1 MKISL
6 VVLTA
11 GKMMGKEIPITAAEF
26 RIGKDPSCQ
35 LKPAAGVSDKHC
47 AFLVKQGKL
56 FLIDLGSAEGTFV
69 NDNKISAEVEL
80 KPKDK
85 VKVGPLLFE
94 VKIEAAAPAAKPA
107 VAAPAAAKPA
117 VAAPAA
123 KPAVVAPA
131 AKPVEKVEPKNH
143 RVMMMIWM
151 ICCLMMMIKHLVV
164 RSHRGK
170 MRYPKR
176 VRKKMQVDREQLR
189 RVGLSLKKNQS
200 LQQILL
206 MQRQHYLQNSGQKS
220 SIWQKKSWKQY
231 FPSRLFCLL
240 LKSF

>member
-35 LKPAAGVSDKHC
+35 LKPASGVSDKHC

-56 FLIDLGSAEGTFV
+56 FLVDLGSSEGTFV

-80 KPKDK
+80 KLKDK

-94 VKIEAAAPAAKPA
+94 VKFEAPTASPAVAAPAAKPA
-107 VAAPAAAKPA
+107 VAAPAPKPA

-123 KPAVVAPA
+123 KPE
-131 AKPVEKVEPKNH
+131 EKVEPKKSSGEGDDDLDDLLFDDDDKAPSGTKPSWKDA
-143 RVMMMIWM
+143 IPEAGAQ
-151 ICCLMMMIKHLVV
+151 KDAGG
-164 RSHRGK
+164 SGSTSEGGAK
-170 MRYPKR
+170 PEEKPKPTANTSDAAAALFAKFR
-176 VRKKMQVDREQLR
+176 
-189 RVGLSLKKNQS
+189 LKK
-200 LQQILL
+200 
-206 MQRQHYLQNSGQKS
+206 
-220 SIWQKKSWKQY
+220 
-231 FPSRLFCLL
+231 
-240 LKSF
+240 

>member
-131 AKPVEKVEPKNH
+131 VKPVEKVEPK
-143 RVMMMIWM
+143 
-151 ICCLMMMIKHLVV
+151 
-164 RSHRGK
+164 
-170 MRYPKR
+170 
-176 VRKKMQVDREQLR
+176 
-189 RVGLSLKKNQS
+189 
-200 LQQILL
+200 
-206 MQRQHYLQNSGQKS
+206 KS
-220 SIWQKKSWKQY
+220 SGDDDDLDDLLFDDDDKAPSGTKPSWKDAI
-231 FPSRLFCLL
+231 PEAGAEKDAGGSGATSEGGAKPEEKPKPTANTSDAAAALFA
-240 LKSF
+240 KFRPKK

>member
-35 LKPAAGVSDKHC
+35 LKPATGVSDKHC

-56 FLIDLGSAEGTFV
+56 FLVDLGSAEGTFV
-69 NDNKISAEVEL
+69 NDNKIAAEVEL

-94 VKIEAAAPAAKPA
+94 VKIEAPAAKPA
-107 VAAPAAAKPA
+107 VA
-117 VAAPAA
+117 VPAA

-131 AKPVEKVEPKNH
+131 VKPEEKVEPKKSSGDGEDDLDDLLFDDDDKASSGAKPS
-143 RVMMMIWM
+143 W
-151 ICCLMMMIKHLVV
+151 KDAAPEAGAEKDAGG
-164 RSHRGK
+164 SGATSEGGAK
-170 MRYPKR
+170 PEEKPKPTANTSDAAAALFAKFR
-176 VRKKMQVDREQLR
+176 
-189 RVGLSLKKNQS
+189 LKK
-200 LQQILL
+200 
-206 MQRQHYLQNSGQKS
+206 
-220 SIWQKKSWKQY
+220 
-231 FPSRLFCLL
+231 
-240 LKSF
+240 

>member
-11 GKMMGKEIPITAAEF
+11 GKMMGKEISLTAAEF

-35 LKPAAGVSDKHC
+35 LKPASGVSDKHC

-56 FLIDLGSAEGTFV
+56 FLVDLGSAEGTFV

-94 VKIEAAAPAAKPA
+94 VKIEAPAP
-107 VAAPAAAKPA
+107 AAKPA

-123 KPAVVAPA
+123 KPAVAAPA
-131 AKPVEKVEPKNH
+131 AKPVEKVEPKNSSGEGDDDLDDLLFDDDDKAPSGAKPSWKDA
-143 RVMMMIWM
+143 IPEAAAQ
-151 ICCLMMMIKHLVV
+151 KDTGG
-164 RSHRGK
+164 SGATSEGGAK
-170 MRYPKR
+170 PEEKPKPTANTSDAAAALFAKFR
-176 VRKKMQVDREQLR
+176 
-189 RVGLSLKKNQS
+189 LKK
-200 LQQILL
+200 
-206 MQRQHYLQNSGQKS
+206 
-220 SIWQKKSWKQY
+220 
-231 FPSRLFCLL
+231 
-240 LKSF
+240 

>member
-35 LKPAAGVSDKHC
+35 LKPASGVSDKHC

-56 FLIDLGSAEGTFV
+56 FLVDLGSSEGTFV

-80 KPKDK
+80 KLKDK

-94 VKIEAAAPAAKPA
+94 VKFEAPTANPAVAAPAAKPA
-107 VAAPAAAKPA
+107 VAAPAPAAKPA

-123 KPAVVAPA
+123 KPAVAAPA
-131 AKPVEKVEPKNH
+131 AKPEEKVEPKKSSGEGDDDLDDLLFDDDDKAPSGTKPSWKDA
-143 RVMMMIWM
+143 IPEAGAQ
-151 ICCLMMMIKHLVV
+151 KDAGG
-164 RSHRGK
+164 SGSTSEGGAK
-170 MRYPKR
+170 PEEKPKPTANTSDAAAALFAKFR
-176 VRKKMQVDREQLR
+176 
-189 RVGLSLKKNQS
+189 LKK
-200 LQQILL
+200 
-206 MQRQHYLQNSGQKS
+206 
-220 SIWQKKSWKQY
+220 
-231 FPSRLFCLL
+231 
-240 LKSF
+240 

>member
-11 GKMMGKEIPITAAEF
+11 GKMMGKEISLTAAEF

-56 FLIDLGSAEGTFV
+56 FLVDLGSAEGTFV

-94 VKIEAAAPAAKPA
+94 VKIEAPAPAAKPA
-107 VAAPAAAKPA
+107 VTAAPAAAKPA
-117 VAAPAA
+117 VAVPAA

-131 AKPVEKVEPKNH
+131 AKPAEKVEPKNSSGDGDDDLDDLLFDDDDKATSGTKPSWKD
-143 RVMMMIWM
+143 VIPEAGAE
-151 ICCLMMMIKHLVV
+151 KDAGG
-164 RSHRGK
+164 SGATSEGGAK
-170 MRYPKR
+170 PEEKPKPAANTSDAAAALFAKFR
-176 VRKKMQVDREQLR
+176 
-189 RVGLSLKKNQS
+189 LKK
-200 LQQILL
+200 
-206 MQRQHYLQNSGQKS
+206 
-220 SIWQKKSWKQY
+220 
-231 FPSRLFCLL
+231 
-240 LKSF
+240 

>member
-35 LKPAAGVSDKHC
+35 LKPASGVSDKHC

-56 FLIDLGSAEGTFV
+56 FLVDLGSSEGTFV

-80 KPKDK
+80 KLKDK

-94 VKIEAAAPAAKPA
+94 VKFEAPTANPA
-107 VAAPAAAKPA
+107 VAAPAAKPA

-123 KPAVVAPA
+123 KPAVAAPA
-131 AKPVEKVEPKNH
+131 AKPAVAAPAAKPEEKVEPKKSSGEGDDDLDDLLFDDDDKAPSGTKPSWKDA
-143 RVMMMIWM
+143 IPEAGAQ
-151 ICCLMMMIKHLVV
+151 KDAGG
-164 RSHRGK
+164 SGSTSEGGAK
-170 MRYPKR
+170 PEEKPKPTANTSDAAAALFAKFR
-176 VRKKMQVDREQLR
+176 
-189 RVGLSLKKNQS
+189 LKK
-200 LQQILL
+200 
-206 MQRQHYLQNSGQKS
+206 
-220 SIWQKKSWKQY
+220 
-231 FPSRLFCLL
+231 
-240 LKSF
+240 

>member
-35 LKPAAGVSDKHC
+35 LKPATGVSDKHC

-56 FLIDLGSAEGTFV
+56 FLVDLGSAEGTFV

-94 VKIEAAAPAAKPA
+94 VKIEAP
-107 VAAPAAAKPA
+107 AAKPA

-131 AKPVEKVEPKNH
+131 AKPEEKVEPKKSSGDGEDDLDDLLFDDDDKAPAGAKPS
-143 RVMMMIWM
+143 W
-151 ICCLMMMIKHLVV
+151 KDAAPEAGAEKDAGG
-164 RSHRGK
+164 SGATSEGGAK
-170 MRYPKR
+170 PEEKPKPTANTSDAAAALFAKFR
-176 VRKKMQVDREQLR
+176 
-189 RVGLSLKKNQS
+189 LKK
-200 LQQILL
+200 
-206 MQRQHYLQNSGQKS
+206 
-220 SIWQKKSWKQY
+220 
-231 FPSRLFCLL
+231 
-240 LKSF
+240 

>member
-35 LKPAAGVSDKHC
+35 LKPASGVSDKHC

-56 FLIDLGSAEGTFV
+56 FLVDLGSSEGTFV

-80 KPKDK
+80 KLKDK

-94 VKIEAAAPAAKPA
+94 VKFEAPTANPAVAAPAAKPA
-107 VAAPAAAKPA
+107 VAAPAPAAKPA

-123 KPAVVAPA
+123 KPAVAAPA
-131 AKPVEKVEPKNH
+131 AKPEEKVEPK
-143 RVMMMIWM
+143 
-151 ICCLMMMIKHLVV
+151 
-164 RSHRGK
+164 
-170 MRYPKR
+170 
-176 VRKKMQVDREQLR
+176 
-189 RVGLSLKKNQS
+189 
-200 LQQILL
+200 
-206 MQRQHYLQNSGQKS
+206 KS
-220 SIWQKKSWKQY
+220 SGEGDDDLDDLLFDDDDKAPSGTKPSWKDAIPEAGAQKDAGGSGSTSEGGAK
-231 FPSRLFCLL
+231 PEEKPKPTANTSDAAAALL
-240 LKSF
+240 SKFRPKK

>member
-35 LKPAAGVSDKHC
+35 LKPASGVSDKHC

-56 FLIDLGSAEGTFV
+56 FLVDLGSSEGTFV

-80 KPKDK
+80 KLKDK

-94 VKIEAAAPAAKPA
+94 VKFEAPTASPA
-107 VAAPAAAKPA
+107 VAAPAAKPA

-123 KPAVVAPA
+123 KPAVAAPA
-131 AKPVEKVEPKNH
+131 AKPAVAAPAAKPEEKVEPKKSSGEGDDDLDDLLFDDDDKAPSGTKPSWKDA
-143 RVMMMIWM
+143 IPEAGAQ
-151 ICCLMMMIKHLVV
+151 KDAGG
-164 RSHRGK
+164 SGTSSEGGAK
-170 MRYPKR
+170 PEEKPKPTANTSDAAAALFAKFR
-176 VRKKMQVDREQLR
+176 
-189 RVGLSLKKNQS
+189 LKK
-200 LQQILL
+200 
-206 MQRQHYLQNSGQKS
+206 
-220 SIWQKKSWKQY
+220 
-231 FPSRLFCLL
+231 
-240 LKSF
+240 

>member
-35 LKPAAGVSDKHC
+35 LKPATGVSDKHC

-56 FLIDLGSAEGTFV
+56 FLVDLGSAEGTFV
-69 NDNKISAEVEL
+69 NDNKISVEVEL

-94 VKIEAAAPAAKPA
+94 VKIEAPAAKPA
-107 VAAPAAAKPA
+107 VA
-117 VAAPAA
+117 VPAA

-131 AKPVEKVEPKNH
+131 VKPEEKVEPKKSSGDGEDDLDDLLFDDDDKAPAGAKPS
-143 RVMMMIWM
+143 W
-151 ICCLMMMIKHLVV
+151 KDAAPEAGAEKDAGG
-164 RSHRGK
+164 SGATSEGGAK
-170 MRYPKR
+170 PEEKPKPTANTSDAAAALFAKFR
-176 VRKKMQVDREQLR
+176 
-189 RVGLSLKKNQS
+189 LKK
-200 LQQILL
+200 
-206 MQRQHYLQNSGQKS
+206 
-220 SIWQKKSWKQY
+220 
-231 FPSRLFCLL
+231 
-240 LKSF
+240 

>member
-11 GKMMGKEIPITAAEF
+11 GKMMGKEIHLTAAEF

-35 LKPAAGVSDKHC
+35 LKPASGVSDKHC

-56 FLIDLGSAEGTFV
+56 FLVDLGSAEGTFV

-94 VKIEAAAPAAKPA
+94 VKIEAPAAKPA
-107 VAAPAAAKPA
+107 VAAPAVKPA

-123 KPAVVAPA
+123 KPAVAVPA
-131 AKPVEKVEPKNH
+131 AKPEEKVEPK
-143 RVMMMIWM
+143 
-151 ICCLMMMIKHLVV
+151 
-164 RSHRGK
+164 
-170 MRYPKR
+170 
-176 VRKKMQVDREQLR
+176 
-189 RVGLSLKKNQS
+189 
-200 LQQILL
+200 
-206 MQRQHYLQNSGQKS
+206 KS
-220 SIWQKKSWKQY
+220 SGEGDDDLDDLLFDDDDKAPSGTKPSWKDAIPEAGAQKDAGGSGASSEGGAK
-231 FPSRLFCLL
+231 PEEKPKPTANTSDAAAALL
-240 LKSF
+240 SKFRPKK

>member
-35 LKPAAGVSDKHC
+35 LKPATGVSDKHC

-56 FLIDLGSAEGTFV
+56 FLVDLGSAEGTFV

-94 VKIEAAAPAAKPA
+94 VKIEAPAAKPA
-107 VAAPAAAKPA
+107 VA
-117 VAAPAA
+117 VPAA

-131 AKPVEKVEPKNH
+131 VKPEEKVEPKKSSGDGEDDLDDLLFDDDDKAPAGAKPS
-143 RVMMMIWM
+143 W
-151 ICCLMMMIKHLVV
+151 KDAAPEAGAEKDAGG
-164 RSHRGK
+164 SGATSEGGAK
-170 MRYPKR
+170 PEEKPKPTANTSDAAAALFAKFR
-176 VRKKMQVDREQLR
+176 
-189 RVGLSLKKNQS
+189 LKK
-200 LQQILL
+200 
-206 MQRQHYLQNSGQKS
+206 
-220 SIWQKKSWKQY
+220 
-231 FPSRLFCLL
+231 
-240 LKSF
+240 

>member
-56 FLIDLGSAEGTFV
+56 FLVDLGSAEGTFV

-94 VKIEAAAPAAKPA
+94 VKIEAPAAKPA
-107 VAAPAAAKPA
+107 VAAPLAKPA

-123 KPAVVAPA
+123 KPAVVAP
-131 AKPVEKVEPKNH
+131 VEKVEPK
-143 RVMMMIWM
+143 
-151 ICCLMMMIKHLVV
+151 
-164 RSHRGK
+164 RSSGDGDDDLDDLLFDDDDK
-170 MRYPKR
+170 APSGTKPSWKDAIPEAGAEKDAGGSGSTSEGGAKPEEKPKPTANTSDAAAALFAKFR
-176 VRKKMQVDREQLR
+176 
-189 RVGLSLKKNQS
+189 LKK
-200 LQQILL
+200 
-206 MQRQHYLQNSGQKS
+206 
-220 SIWQKKSWKQY
+220 
-231 FPSRLFCLL
+231 
-240 LKSF
+240 

>member
-35 LKPAAGVSDKHC
+35 LKPASGVSDKHC

-56 FLIDLGSAEGTFV
+56 FLVDLGSSEGTFV

-80 KPKDK
+80 KLKDK

-94 VKIEAAAPAAKPA
+94 VKFEAPTAKPA
-107 VAAPAAAKPA
+107 VAAPAAKPA

-123 KPAVVAPA
+123 KPAVAAPAPKPAVAAPA
-131 AKPVEKVEPKNH
+131 AKPEEKVEPKKSSGEGDDDLDDLLFDDDDKAPSGTKPSWKDA
-143 RVMMMIWM
+143 IPEAGAQ
-151 ICCLMMMIKHLVV
+151 KDAGG
-164 RSHRGK
+164 SGTSSEGGAK
-170 MRYPKR
+170 PEEKPKPTANTSDAAAALFAKFR
-176 VRKKMQVDREQLR
+176 
-189 RVGLSLKKNQS
+189 LKK
-200 LQQILL
+200 
-206 MQRQHYLQNSGQKS
+206 
-220 SIWQKKSWKQY
+220 
-231 FPSRLFCLL
+231 
-240 LKSF
+240 

>member
-107 VAAPAAAKPA
+107 LAAPAAAKPA

-131 AKPVEKVEPKNH
+131 AKPVEKVEPK
-143 RVMMMIWM
+143 
-151 ICCLMMMIKHLVV
+151 
-164 RSHRGK
+164 
-170 MRYPKR
+170 
-176 VRKKMQVDREQLR
+176 
-189 RVGLSLKKNQS
+189 
-200 LQQILL
+200 
-206 MQRQHYLQNSGQKS
+206 KS
-220 SIWQKKSWKQY
+220 SGDDDDLDDLLFDDDDKAPSGTKPSWKDAI
-231 FPSRLFCLL
+231 PEAGAEKDAGGSGATSEGGAKPEEKPKPTANTSDAAAALFA
-240 LKSF
+240 KFRPKK

>member
-35 LKPAAGVSDKHC
+35 LKPASGVSDKHC

-56 FLIDLGSAEGTFV
+56 FLVDLGSSEGTFV

-80 KPKDK
+80 KLKDK

-94 VKIEAAAPAAKPA
+94 VKFEAPTANPA
-107 VAAPAAAKPA
+107 VAAPAAKPA

-123 KPAVVAPA
+123 KPAVAAPA
-131 AKPVEKVEPKNH
+131 AKPAVAAPAAKPEEKVEPKKSSGEGDDDLDDLLFDDDDKAPSGTKPSWKDA
-143 RVMMMIWM
+143 IPEAGAQ
-151 ICCLMMMIKHLVV
+151 KDAGG
-164 RSHRGK
+164 SGASSEGGAK
-170 MRYPKR
+170 PEEKPKPTANTSDAAAALFAKFR
-176 VRKKMQVDREQLR
+176 
-189 RVGLSLKKNQS
+189 LKK
-200 LQQILL
+200 
-206 MQRQHYLQNSGQKS
+206 
-220 SIWQKKSWKQY
+220 
-231 FPSRLFCLL
+231 
-240 LKSF
+240 

>member
-35 LKPAAGVSDKHC
+35 LKPATGVSDKHC

-56 FLIDLGSAEGTFV
+56 FLVDLGSAEGTFV

-94 VKIEAAAPAAKPA
+94 VKIEAPAAKPA
-107 VAAPAAAKPA
+107 VA
-117 VAAPAA
+117 VPAA

-131 AKPVEKVEPKNH
+131 AKPEEKVEPKKSSGDAEDDLDDLDDLLFDDDDKAPAGAKPS
-143 RVMMMIWM
+143 W
-151 ICCLMMMIKHLVV
+151 KDAAPEAGAEKDAGG
-164 RSHRGK
+164 SGATSEGGAK
-170 MRYPKR
+170 PEEKPKPTANTSDAAAALFAKFR
-176 VRKKMQVDREQLR
+176 
-189 RVGLSLKKNQS
+189 LKK
-200 LQQILL
+200 
-206 MQRQHYLQNSGQKS
+206 
-220 SIWQKKSWKQY
+220 
-231 FPSRLFCLL
+231 
-240 LKSF
+240 

>member
-35 LKPAAGVSDKHC
+35 LKPATGVSDKHC

-56 FLIDLGSAEGTFV
+56 FLVDLGSAEGTFV

-94 VKIEAAAPAAKPA
+94 VKIEAPAAKPA
-107 VAAPAAAKPA
+107 VAVPA
-117 VAAPAA
+117 V

-131 AKPVEKVEPKNH
+131 VKPEEKVEPKKSSGDGEDDLDDLLFDDDDKAPAGAKPS
-143 RVMMMIWM
+143 W
-151 ICCLMMMIKHLVV
+151 KDAAPEAGAEKDAGG
-164 RSHRGK
+164 SGSTSEGGAK
-170 MRYPKR
+170 PEEKPKPTANTSDAAAALFAKFR
-176 VRKKMQVDREQLR
+176 
-189 RVGLSLKKNQS
+189 LKK
-200 LQQILL
+200 
-206 MQRQHYLQNSGQKS
+206 
-220 SIWQKKSWKQY
+220 
-231 FPSRLFCLL
+231 
-240 LKSF
+240 

>member
-35 LKPAAGVSDKHC
+35 LKPASGVSDKHC

-56 FLIDLGSAEGTFV
+56 FLVDLGSAEGTFV

-94 VKIEAAAPAAKPA
+94 VKFEAPT
-107 VAAPAAAKPA
+107 AKPA

-123 KPAVVAPA
+123 KPAVAAPAPKPAVAAPA
-131 AKPVEKVEPKNH
+131 AKPEEKVEPKKSSGEGDDDLDDLLFDDDDKASSGTKPSWKDA
-143 RVMMMIWM
+143 IPEAGAQ
-151 ICCLMMMIKHLVV
+151 KDAGG
-164 RSHRGK
+164 SGSTSEGGAK
-170 MRYPKR
+170 PEEKPKPTANTSDAAAALFAKFR
-176 VRKKMQVDREQLR
+176 
-189 RVGLSLKKNQS
+189 LKK
-200 LQQILL
+200 
-206 MQRQHYLQNSGQKS
+206 
-220 SIWQKKSWKQY
+220 
-231 FPSRLFCLL
+231 
-240 LKSF
+240 

>member
-11 GKMMGKEIPITAAEF
+11 GKMMGKEISITAAEF

-35 LKPAAGVSDKHC
+35 LKPATGVSDKHC

-56 FLIDLGSAEGTFV
+56 FLVDLGSAEGTFV

-94 VKIEAAAPAAKPA
+94 VKIEAAA
-107 VAAPAAAKPA
+107 AKPA

-123 KPAVVAPA
+123 KPAVVASE
-131 AKPVEKVEPKNH
+131 AKPVEKVEPK
-143 RVMMMIWM
+143 
-151 ICCLMMMIKHLVV
+151 
-164 RSHRGK
+164 
-170 MRYPKR
+170 
-176 VRKKMQVDREQLR
+176 
-189 RVGLSLKKNQS
+189 
-200 LQQILL
+200 
-206 MQRQHYLQNSGQKS
+206 KS
-220 SIWQKKSWKQY
+220 SGDGDDDLDDLLFDDDDKAPSGAKPSWKDAIPEAGAQKDAGGSGAT
-231 FPSRLFCLL
+231 PEGGAKPEEKPKPTANTSDAAAALL
-240 LKSF
+240 SKFRPKK

>member
-35 LKPAAGVSDKHC
+35 LKPASGVSDKHC

-56 FLIDLGSAEGTFV
+56 FLVDLGSAEGTFV

-94 VKIEAAAPAAKPA
+94 VKIEAPAPAAKPA
-107 VAAPAAAKPA
+107 VAAPAA
-117 VAAPAA
+117 
-123 KPAVVAPA
+123 
-131 AKPVEKVEPKNH
+131 KPVEKVEPK
-143 RVMMMIWM
+143 
-151 ICCLMMMIKHLVV
+151 
-164 RSHRGK
+164 
-170 MRYPKR
+170 
-176 VRKKMQVDREQLR
+176 
-189 RVGLSLKKNQS
+189 
-200 LQQILL
+200 
-206 MQRQHYLQNSGQKS
+206 KS
-220 SIWQKKSWKQY
+220 SGEGDDDLDDLLFDDDDKAPSGAKPSWKDAIPEAAAQKDAGGSGATSEGGAK
-231 FPSRLFCLL
+231 PEEKPKPTANTSDAAAALL
-240 LKSF
+240 SKFRPKK

>member
-35 LKPAAGVSDKHC
+35 LKPASGVSDKHC

-56 FLIDLGSAEGTFV
+56 FLVDLGSSEGTFV

-80 KPKDK
+80 KLKDK

-94 VKIEAAAPAAKPA
+94 VKFEAPTANPA
-107 VAAPAAAKPA
+107 VAAPAAKPA

-123 KPAVVAPA
+123 KPAVAAPA
-131 AKPVEKVEPKNH
+131 AKPAVAAPAAKPEEKVEPK
-143 RVMMMIWM
+143 
-151 ICCLMMMIKHLVV
+151 
-164 RSHRGK
+164 
-170 MRYPKR
+170 
-176 VRKKMQVDREQLR
+176 
-189 RVGLSLKKNQS
+189 
-200 LQQILL
+200 
-206 MQRQHYLQNSGQKS
+206 KS
-220 SIWQKKSWKQY
+220 SGEGDDDLDDLLFDDDDKAPSGTKPSWKDAIPEAGAQKDAGGSGASSEGGAK
-231 FPSRLFCLL
+231 PEEKPKPTANTSDAAAALL
-240 LKSF
+240 SKFRPKK

>member
-11 GKMMGKEIPITAAEF
+11 GKMMGKEIHLTAAEF

-35 LKPAAGVSDKHC
+35 LKPASGVSDKHC

-56 FLIDLGSAEGTFV
+56 FLVDLGSAEGTFV

-94 VKIEAAAPAAKPA
+94 VKIEAP
-107 VAAPAAAKPA
+107 

-123 KPAVVAPA
+123 KPVVAAPAAKSAVAAPEAKPAVVASE
-131 AKPVEKVEPKNH
+131 AKPVEKVEPKKSSGDDDDLDDLLFDDDDKAPSGTKPSWKDA
-143 RVMMMIWM
+143 IPEAGAQ
-151 ICCLMMMIKHLVV
+151 KDAGG
-164 RSHRGK
+164 SGATSEGGAK
-170 MRYPKR
+170 PEEKPKPTANTSDAAAALFAKFR
-176 VRKKMQVDREQLR
+176 
-189 RVGLSLKKNQS
+189 LKK
-200 LQQILL
+200 
-206 MQRQHYLQNSGQKS
+206 
-220 SIWQKKSWKQY
+220 
-231 FPSRLFCLL
+231 
-240 LKSF
+240 

>member
-35 LKPAAGVSDKHC
+35 LKPASGVSDKHC

-56 FLIDLGSAEGTFV
+56 FLVDLGSSEGTFV

-80 KPKDK
+80 KLKDK

-94 VKIEAAAPAAKPA
+94 VKFEAPTASPAVAAPAAKPA
-107 VAAPAAAKPA
+107 VAAPAPAAKPA

-123 KPAVVAPA
+123 KPAVAAPA
-131 AKPVEKVEPKNH
+131 AKPEEKVEPKKSSGEGDDDLDDLLFDDDDKSPSGTKPSWKDA
-143 RVMMMIWM
+143 IPEAGAQ
-151 ICCLMMMIKHLVV
+151 KDAGG
-164 RSHRGK
+164 SGASSEGGAK
-170 MRYPKR
+170 PEEKPKPTANTSDAAAALFAKFR
-176 VRKKMQVDREQLR
+176 
-189 RVGLSLKKNQS
+189 LKK
-200 LQQILL
+200 
-206 MQRQHYLQNSGQKS
+206 
-220 SIWQKKSWKQY
+220 
-231 FPSRLFCLL
+231 
-240 LKSF
+240 

>member
-11 GKMMGKEIPITAAEF
+11 GKMMGKEISLTAAEF

-35 LKPAAGVSDKHC
+35 LKPASGVSDKHC

-56 FLIDLGSAEGTFV
+56 FLVDLGSAEGTFV

-94 VKIEAAAPAAKPA
+94 VKIEAPAP
-107 VAAPAAAKPA
+107 AAKPA

-123 KPAVVAPA
+123 KPAVAAPA
-131 AKPVEKVEPKNH
+131 AKPVEKVEPKNSSGEGDDDLDDLLFDDDDKAPSGAKPSWKDA
-143 RVMMMIWM
+143 IPEAAAQ
-151 ICCLMMMIKHLVV
+151 KDAGG
-164 RSHRGK
+164 SGATSEGGAK
-170 MRYPKR
+170 PEEKPKPTANTSDAAAALFAKFR
-176 VRKKMQVDREQLR
+176 
-189 RVGLSLKKNQS
+189 LKK
-200 LQQILL
+200 
-206 MQRQHYLQNSGQKS
+206 
-220 SIWQKKSWKQY
+220 
-231 FPSRLFCLL
+231 
-240 LKSF
+240 

>member
-11 GKMMGKEIPITAAEF
+11 GKMMGKEIHLTAAEF

-35 LKPAAGVSDKHC
+35 LKPASGVSDKHC

-56 FLIDLGSAEGTFV
+56 FLVDFGSAEGTFV

-94 VKIEAAAPAAKPA
+94 VKIEAPAANPAVAAPAAKPA
-107 VAAPAAAKPA
+107 VAAPVAKPA

-123 KPAVVAPA
+123 KPAAAAPA
-131 AKPVEKVEPKNH
+131 AKPVEKVEPK
-143 RVMMMIWM
+143 
-151 ICCLMMMIKHLVV
+151 
-164 RSHRGK
+164 
-170 MRYPKR
+170 
-176 VRKKMQVDREQLR
+176 
-189 RVGLSLKKNQS
+189 
-200 LQQILL
+200 
-206 MQRQHYLQNSGQKS
+206 KS
-220 SIWQKKSWKQY
+220 SGEGDDDLDDLLFDDDDKAPSGAKPSWKDAIPEAAAQKDAGGSGATSEGGAK
-231 FPSRLFCLL
+231 PEEKPKPTANTSDAAAALL
-240 LKSF
+240 SKFRPKK

>member
-11 GKMMGKEIPITAAEF
+11 GKMMGKEISLTAAEF

-35 LKPAAGVSDKHC
+35 LKPASGVSDKHC

-56 FLIDLGSAEGTFV
+56 FLVDLGSAEGTFV

-94 VKIEAAAPAAKPA
+94 VKIEAPAANPAVAAPAAKPA
-107 VAAPAAAKPA
+107 VATPAAKPA

-123 KPAVVAPA
+123 KPAVAAPA
-131 AKPVEKVEPKNH
+131 AKPVEKVEPK
-143 RVMMMIWM
+143 
-151 ICCLMMMIKHLVV
+151 
-164 RSHRGK
+164 
-170 MRYPKR
+170 
-176 VRKKMQVDREQLR
+176 
-189 RVGLSLKKNQS
+189 
-200 LQQILL
+200 
-206 MQRQHYLQNSGQKS
+206 KS
-220 SIWQKKSWKQY
+220 SGEGDDDLDDLLFDDDDKAPSGAKPSWKDAIPEAAAQKDAGGSGATSEGGAK
-231 FPSRLFCLL
+231 PEEKPKPTANTSDAAAALL
-240 LKSF
+240 SKFRPKK

>member
-35 LKPAAGVSDKHC
+35 LKPASGVSDKHC

-56 FLIDLGSAEGTFV
+56 FLVDLGSAEGTFV
-69 NDNKISAEVEL
+69 NDNKISVEVEL

-94 VKIEAAAPAAKPA
+94 VKIEAP
-107 VAAPAAAKPA
+107 AAKPA

-131 AKPVEKVEPKNH
+131 AKPEEKVEPKKSSGDGEDDLDDLLFDDDDKAPAGAKPS
-143 RVMMMIWM
+143 W
-151 ICCLMMMIKHLVV
+151 KDAAPEAGAEKDAGG
-164 RSHRGK
+164 SGATSEGGAK
-170 MRYPKR
+170 PEEKPKPTANTSDAAAALFAKFR
-176 VRKKMQVDREQLR
+176 
-189 RVGLSLKKNQS
+189 LKK
-200 LQQILL
+200 
-206 MQRQHYLQNSGQKS
+206 
-220 SIWQKKSWKQY
+220 
-231 FPSRLFCLL
+231 
-240 LKSF
+240 

>member
-35 LKPAAGVSDKHC
+35 LKPATGVSDKHC

-56 FLIDLGSAEGTFV
+56 FLVDLGSAEGTFV

-94 VKIEAAAPAAKPA
+94 VKIESAPVAKPA
-107 VAAPAAAKPA
+107 VA
-117 VAAPAA
+117 VPAA

-131 AKPVEKVEPKNH
+131 AKPEEKVEPKKSSGDGEDDLDDLLFDDDDKAPAGAKPS
-143 RVMMMIWM
+143 W
-151 ICCLMMMIKHLVV
+151 KDAAPEAGAEKDAGG
-164 RSHRGK
+164 SGATSEGGAK
-170 MRYPKR
+170 PEEKPKPTANTSDAAAALFAKFR
-176 VRKKMQVDREQLR
+176 
-189 RVGLSLKKNQS
+189 LKK
-200 LQQILL
+200 
-206 MQRQHYLQNSGQKS
+206 
-220 SIWQKKSWKQY
+220 
-231 FPSRLFCLL
+231 
-240 LKSF
+240 

>member
-35 LKPAAGVSDKHC
+35 LKPATGVSDKHC

-56 FLIDLGSAEGTFV
+56 FLVDLGSAEGTFV
-69 NDNKISAEVEL
+69 NDNKISVEVEL

-94 VKIEAAAPAAKPA
+94 VKIEAP
-107 VAAPAAAKPA
+107 AAKPA

-123 KPAVVAPA
+123 KPAVAAPA
-131 AKPVEKVEPKNH
+131 AKPEEKVEPKKSSGDGEDDLDDLLFDDDDKAPAGAKPS
-143 RVMMMIWM
+143 W
-151 ICCLMMMIKHLVV
+151 KDAAPEAGAEKDAGG
-164 RSHRGK
+164 SGATSEGGAK
-170 MRYPKR
+170 PEEKPKPTANTSDAAAALFAKFR
-176 VRKKMQVDREQLR
+176 
-189 RVGLSLKKNQS
+189 LKK
-200 LQQILL
+200 
-206 MQRQHYLQNSGQKS
+206 
-220 SIWQKKSWKQY
+220 
-231 FPSRLFCLL
+231 
-240 LKSF
+240 